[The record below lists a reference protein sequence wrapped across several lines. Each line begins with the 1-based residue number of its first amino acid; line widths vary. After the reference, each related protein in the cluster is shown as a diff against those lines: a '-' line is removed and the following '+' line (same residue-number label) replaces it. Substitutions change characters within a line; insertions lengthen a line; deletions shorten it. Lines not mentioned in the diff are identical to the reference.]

1 MDPAIAFHAV
11 KSLLKGLHHGMGQLL
26 GLQLA
31 LTLYSMAVH
40 LVGQVIVDLPID
52 PSKDV
57 WADVVV
63 SSAVGY
69 TCYLKGI
76 HVDCRLALEV
86 QMMQPDL
93 ERANFQKGVSWV
105 NILPGERV
113 LLP

>member
-1 MDPAIAFHAV
+1 M
-11 KSLLKGLHHGMGQLL
+11 SQLL

-40 LVGQVIVDLPID
+40 LVGQVIIDLPID
-52 PSKDV
+52 PSKDI

-76 HVDCRLALEV
+76 HMDCCLAFEV

-93 ERANFQKGVSWV
+93 ERANFQKGISWV